1 MARTFLTITT
11 LAFTT
16 SILTFL
22 QGCAISNV
30 TSIEEEALTSQHD
43 DTIGAASLSA
53 KQDAWHK
60 NVINLAITS
69 HLGDNQTY
77 IEGDTIYYFIST
89 DQGCYLLLIYQ
100 DAEGNLVQIIPN
112 RYLGKSYVQAGDF
125 IMVPKTGE
133 PFSFSVSAPFG
144 EESIYAFAS
153 SKPFP
158 ELQGKPLPNGFRLL
172 ENNSISE
179 LKNELRD
186 LNKPRHVFYG
196 EAQTSITTIPRAE
209 IM

>member
-1 MARTFLTITT
+1 L
-11 LAFTT
+11 
-16 SILTFL
+16 
-22 QGCAISNV
+22 C
-30 TSIEEEALTSQHD
+30 EETLTSQYD
-43 DTIGAASLSA
+43 DTIGAVSLSA
-53 KQDAWHK
+53 KQEAWQK

-77 IEGDTIYYFIST
+77 IESDTIYYFVST

-125 IMVPKTGE
+125 IMVPKTGA
-133 PFSFSVSAPFG
+133 PFSFKVSAPFG

-158 ELQGKPLPNGFRLL
+158 ELQGEPLSNGFRLL
-172 ENNSISE
+172 ENRSISE
-179 LKNELRD
+179 LKNKLRD
-186 LNKPRHVFYG
+186 LNKPTHVFYG

-209 IM
+209 MM